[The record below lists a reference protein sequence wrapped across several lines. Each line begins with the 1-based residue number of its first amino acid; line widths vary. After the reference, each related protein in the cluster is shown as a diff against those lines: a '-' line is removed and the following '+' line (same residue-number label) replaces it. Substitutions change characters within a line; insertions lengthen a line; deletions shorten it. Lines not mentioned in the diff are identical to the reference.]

1 MPTGLTLVWVGLL
14 IFLWVGVVAAV
25 WALVS
30 AAGESPPDAS
40 RSPAND

>member
-14 IFLWVGVVAAV
+14 ILVWVGVVAGV

-30 AAGESPPDAS
+30 AAGEYPSDAS
-40 RSPAND
+40 KTPAND